1 MLLRVAVTLTQLRS
15 FLAVVRTGSVSGAAD
30 ELVVTQP
37 SVSAAVAALA
47 RELGT
52 ELLERD
58 GRGVRPTA
66 AGAAFAPF
74 AVDVVGLLEKGARA
88 AREEGAAAG
97 RELRVA
103 AVTTAA
109 ESFVPGLL
117 RAFSRAHPDVRVT
130 LDVGNRARVLELL
143 TTHAADVAF
152 GGSPPRDAR
161 LEALPILPQRAGAD
175 HPARRRARRPR
186 GRSTRPSWPAA
197 PG

>member
-1 MLLRVAVTLTQLRS
+1 M
-15 FLAVVRTGSVSGAAD
+15 
-30 ELVVTQP
+30 
-37 SVSAAVAALA
+37 
-47 RELGT
+47 
-52 ELLERD
+52 
-58 GRGVRPTA
+58 
-66 AGAAFAPF
+66 
-74 AVDVVGLLEKGARA
+74 
-88 AREEGAAAG
+88 
-97 RELRVA
+97 RVA

-161 LEALPILPQRAGAD
+161 LEALPILPNELALITA
-175 HPARRRARRPR
+175 ARRRARRR
-186 GRSTRPSWPAA
+186 AGRWTRPSWPAA

>member
-15 FLAVVRTGSVSGAAD
+15 FLAVVRTGSVGGAAD
-30 ELVVTQP
+30 ALVVTQP

-66 AGAAFAPF
+66 AGAAYAPF
-74 AVDVVGLLEKGARA
+74 ALDVVGLLEKGARA

-97 RELRVA
+97 REVRVA

-143 TTHAADVAF
+143 
-152 GGSPPRDAR
+152 
-161 LEALPILPQRAGAD
+161 D
-175 HPARRRARRPR
+175 HPCGGPRLRGQPAARRQAGGAARSCR
-186 GRSTRPSWPAA
+186 TSWR
-197 PG
+197 